1 MVNDLEDLGVNFGK
15 QMGLMGQITALL
27 KVEMHILAE
36 RKMLEAELA
45 KLKEKEAN

>member
-1 MVNDLEDLGVNFGK
+1 MKDLADNFGK
-15 QMGLMGQITALL
+15 QMDLMGQIQALL

-45 KLKEKEAN
+45 KLKENKPS